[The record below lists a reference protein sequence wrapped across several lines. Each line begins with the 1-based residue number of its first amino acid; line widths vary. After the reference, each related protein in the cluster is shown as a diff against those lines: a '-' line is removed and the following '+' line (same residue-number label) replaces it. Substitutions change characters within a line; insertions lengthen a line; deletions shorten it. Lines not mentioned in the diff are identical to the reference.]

1 MKKSIKVLCALSGF
15 SGLIV
20 STSGCTSKTKIEKPN
35 IVFIYADDLG
45 FGDLQCYGTGDVAT
59 PNVNKLAEEGL
70 RFTNSHTTSSVS
82 TPSRF
87 GLLTGVYPWR
97 QKGTGIAAGNAG
109 MIIHPD
115 KYTLADAANSAG
127 YKTAAIGKWHLGI
140 GQTAKQNWNGQITP
154 NLSDIGFDY
163 SYIMA
168 ATGDRVP
175 CVFLKNGKVAN
186 YDSLAPI
193 YVSYKK
199 NFKGE
204 PTGKSNPE
212 LLRLMYS
219 HGHDQSIVNGV
230 SRIGYMKGGGKAL
243 WRDEDI
249 VDTLTN
255 QAINFIRNNK
265 DNHFMLYFCT
275 QDVHVPR
282 LPNERFQG
290 KSGHG
295 SRGDAILEFDYSVGK
310 IMDELK
316 ALGLDE
322 NTLVILSSDNGPVL
336 DDGYKDEAV
345 EKLGSH
351 NPFGPYSGGK
361 YSAYEAGTRV
371 PMIVR
376 WPSHV
381 KKGAVSN
388 ALFSQ
393 VDFLAS
399 INNLIGGTIEEGA
412 AIDSKDNLK
421 TLLGKDLIG
430 RDYIIEQN
438 VNSTISI
445 LTKNWK
451 YILPSNAKPYNKK
464 VNIALGNN
472 KKPQLYNI
480 SSDIAEK
487 NNLYEEKPKVV
498 KKLDTILKTE
508 FEKGIVFKLP
518 KKLQK

>member
-1 MKKSIKVLCALSGF
+1 MKKSVKVLCALSGF
-15 SGLIV
+15 SGLMI
-20 STSGCTSKTKIEKPN
+20 SASGFASKTKIEKPN
-35 IVFIYADDLG
+35 IIFIYADDLG
-45 FGDLQCYGTGDVAT
+45 FGDLQCYGTGNVDT
-59 PNVNKLAEEGL
+59 PNVNKLAQEGL
-70 RFTNSHTTSSVS
+70 RFTNCHTTSSVS

-115 KYTLADAANSAG
+115 RYTLADVAHSAG

-140 GQTAKQNWNGQITP
+140 GETARQNWNGLISP
-154 NLSDIGFDY
+154 NLSDIGFNY

-175 CVFLKNGKVAN
+175 CVFVENAKVAN
-186 YDSLAPI
+186 YDSSAPI
-193 YVSYKK
+193 SVSYKK
-199 NFKGE
+199 NFEGE

-249 VDTLTN
+249 ADTLTN
-255 QAINFIRNNK
+255 QAIDFIRNNK
-265 DNHFMLYFCT
+265 NNHFMLYFCT

-295 SRGDAILEFDYSVGK
+295 SRGDAILEFDYTVGK
-310 IMDELK
+310 IMNELK
-316 ALGLDE
+316 TLGIDE
-322 NTLVILSSDNGPVL
+322 NTLVILTSDNGPVL

-345 EKLGSH
+345 EKLCKH

-361 YSAYEAGTRV
+361 YSAFEAGTRV

-393 VDFLAS
+393 IDYLAS
-399 INNLIGGTIEEGA
+399 INQLIGGKIENGA
-412 AIDSKDNLK
+412 ASDSKPNLK
-421 TLLGKDLIG
+421 IILGKDLIG
-430 RDYIIEQN
+430 RNYIIEQN
-438 VNSTISI
+438 VNNTLSVFY
-445 LTKNWK
+445 KKWK
-451 YILPSNAKPYNKK
+451 YIMPSKASAYNKN

-472 KKPQLYNI
+472 PKPQLYNLHK
-480 SSDIAEK
+480 DVEEK
-487 NNLYEEKPKVV
+487 NNVYDKKANIV
-498 KKLDTILKTE
+498 KKIKIIIEDELNKDTTL
-508 FEKGIVFKLP
+508 
-518 KKLQK
+518 

>member
-1 MKKSIKVLCALSGF
+1 MKQTLKTLAFTMSVGGLLVTANSCSKKSNI
-15 SGLIV
+15 
-20 STSGCTSKTKIEKPN
+20 KPN
-35 IVFIYADDLG
+35 VIFIYADDLG
-45 FGDLQCYGTGDVAT
+45 YGDLQCYGVGDIPT

-97 QKGTGIAAGNAG
+97 QKGTGIATGDAG
-109 MIIHPD
+109 MIIRPD
-115 KYTLADAANSAG
+115 RYTLADVARSAG

-140 GQTAKQNWNGQITP
+140 GETAKQDWNGQITP

-175 CVFLKNGKVAN
+175 CVYLKNGKVSN
-186 YDSLAPI
+186 YDASAPI
-193 YVSYKK
+193 SVSYKK
-199 NFKGE
+199 NFDGE

-249 VDTLTN
+249 ADTLTN

-282 LPNERFQG
+282 LPHERFQG

-295 SRGDAILEFDYSVGK
+295 LRGDAILEFDYSVGK

-316 ALGLDE
+316 ALGIDE
-322 NTLVILSSDNGPVL
+322 NTLVILTSDNGPVL

-345 EKLGSH
+345 EKLGNH

-361 YSAYEAGTRV
+361 YSAFEAGTRV

-393 VDFLAS
+393 IDFLAS
-399 INNLIGGTIEEGA
+399 INQLIGGKIEKGA
-412 AIDSKDNLK
+412 AYDSKPNLK
-421 TLLGKDLIG
+421 IILGKDLIG
-430 RDYIIEQN
+430 RDYIVEQN
-438 VNSTISI
+438 VKNTLSI
-445 LTKNWK
+445 LYKKWK
-451 YILPSNAKPYNKK
+451 YIMPSKAPAYNKQ

-472 KKPQLYNI
+472 PEPQLYNLHK
-480 SSDIAEK
+480 DVAEK
-487 NNLYEEKPKVV
+487 NNIYEENTRIV
-498 KKLDTILKTE
+498 KKIKTIIDEELNKDTK
-508 FEKGIVFKLP
+508 
-518 KKLQK
+518 